1 MRDIRSILILF
12 LLLPAISLGQTI
24 HMKKNEIVYEGKLE
38 VNGDSY
44 NHAKSLLLNFTNAD
58 SIKEEKDNKKL
69 SSMVKVKLP
78 STYAVQKYLSY
89 QVNLHPASG
98 IIEYQIKDVQLTL
111 HERSKKPRILSSE
124 QLLKGMDESGNTSRD
139 AEKILD
145 DIDMYI
151 QQFIARMK
159 TTGY

>member
-1 MRDIRSILILF
+1 MRDIRSILIFF

-69 SSMVKVKLP
+69 SSIVKVKLP

-98 IIEYQIKDVQLTL
+98 VIEYQIKDVQLTL
-111 HERSKKPRILSSE
+111 HERGEKLRIL
-124 QLLKGMDESGNTSRD
+124 
-139 AEKILD
+139 
-145 DIDMYI
+145 
-151 QQFIARMK
+151 
-159 TTGY
+159 